1 MNLGQAETVARAA
14 RASAWFGGLAGFAAT
29 LRGSVH
35 VPGQLLVVGAA
46 DAEPWH
52 FTAHLE
58 SLARYR
64 GTPELAPT
72 LIRWHNPARGAPGMS
87 IEEMTGGGIGRV
99 ILAISEGSSDV
110 DLLERL
116 TDARRHGATVLGLS
130 GQPAR
135 SANGSDTTHRDDLE
149 AVAHETHTVESG
161 QAVRLGRLPVLC
173 DFELATHLVGI
184 NAVSA
189 EGRSGLRRHLWRTRT
204 TSLSG

>member
-14 RASAWFGGLAGFAAT
+14 RTSAWFGGLAGFAAT
-29 LRGSVH
+29 LRRSVH
-35 VPGQLLVVGAA
+35 VPGQLLVVGSA

-64 GTPELAPT
+64 GTPALAPT

-87 IEEMTGGGIGRV
+87 IEEMTGGGMGRV

-116 TDARRHGATVLGLS
+116 ADARRHGATVLGLS
-130 GQPAR
+130 GQPACR
-135 SANGSDTTHRDDLE
+135 ASVSDATRRDDLE
-149 AVAHETHTVESG
+149 AVAHETHTVQSG
-161 QAVRLGRLPVLC
+161 QAVQLGKVPVLC

-189 EGRSGLRRHLWRTRT
+189 QGQSNSRRRLWRTRAA
-204 TSLSG
+204 SLSG